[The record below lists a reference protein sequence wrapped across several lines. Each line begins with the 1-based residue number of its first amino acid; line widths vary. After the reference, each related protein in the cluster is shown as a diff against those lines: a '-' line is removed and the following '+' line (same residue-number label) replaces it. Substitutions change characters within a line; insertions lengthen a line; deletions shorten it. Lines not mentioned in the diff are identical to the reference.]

1 MTMAGDWIKMRVDLQ
16 THPKVVRIL
25 SATMSDKFRVVGGLL
40 AVWSIFDAHSADG
53 ILNGYTPNVLDH
65 IIGWEGFCQAM
76 IDVGWMVYDGHET
89 LILPE
94 FEEHNGKGAKR
105 RAEDQKRKRNDRQ
118 DRPESVRKNSGQN
131 ADDLRTR
138 EEKNLEE
145 QKLVPPSGGTG
156 HNSSKLNEHVHNP
169 PNGPDLLGDPP
180 IDPATTERERR
191 RNVPFQQIIDLYH
204 AKLPELP
211 RCEKLTEK
219 RKGQIRQ
226 RWQDDLKKL
235 DNWGIFFDFVR
246 QSKFLMGLVPGSNG
260 RPPFRADIEWLTNA
274 TNFTAIAEDKYH
286 R

>member
-1 MTMAGDWIKMRVDLQ
+1 MAGDWIKMRVDLQ

-89 LILPE
+89 LMLPE

-138 EEKNLEE
+138 EEKNLED

-156 HNSSKLNEHVHNP
+156 HNSSNLNGH
-169 PNGPDLLGDPP
+169 DLLGDRPSE
-180 IDPATTERERR
+180 PAKRDRSSA
-191 RNVPFQQIIDLYH
+191 VPFAEIVALYR
-204 AKLPELP
+204 KILVNRPSGKPCLPDVDSLSEA
-211 RCEKLTEK
+211 

-226 RWQDDLKKL
+226 RWQKDLPHIAAWEAYFIDVTTKP
-235 DNWGIFFDFVR
+235 W
-246 QSKFLMGLVPGSNG
+246 LMGMRPGREG
-260 RPPFRADIEWLTNA
+260 RKPFRASLEWLTKQA
-274 TNFTAIAEDKYH
+274 NFLKVAEGFYDE
-286 R
+286 